1 MGLFSKKKKEVKQ
14 EEKLSLAELPKLP
27 ELPPKTSKK
36 KLEEIHKLP
45 SFPSSSFGKKFSQDS
60 IKEAVKGG
68 DKIGFDQ
75 DDSEDYEEE
84 MVGGTLPLKS
94 PRIKELEREVGEEEL
109 SKKNFNRY
117 RVTKEAEP
125 IFIRIDKFQEGVRI
139 LDETKRKI
147 SEIEHVLGEIK
158 RTREREEEELTSWE
172 SNIKSMKNHIGK
184 VERDVFSN
192 I

>member
-1 MGLFSKKKKEVKQ
+1 
-14 EEKLSLAELPKLP
+14 
-27 ELPPKTSKK
+27 
-36 KLEEIHKLP
+36 
-45 SFPSSSFGKKFSQDS
+45 
-60 IKEAVKGG
+60 
-68 DKIGFDQ
+68 
-75 DDSEDYEEE
+75 
-84 MVGGTLPLKS
+84 MVGETLPLKS

-172 SNIKSMKNHIGK
+172 SNIKSMKNHIEK
-184 VERDVFSN
+184 VDRDVFSN